1 MLAMITGRRIWP
13 SYGASK
19 GAASIRDA
27 LRALRQVGL
36 EAAPGTA
43 PLETLARGD
52 EPPRLEPATPI
63 EGGAVTVRVVPGAIT
78 PGIVAFL
85 DGIQRSQVIAHAG
98 PVPVVHGAVAAA
110 VRRRDGRR
118 LRTWAAPIV
127 AEALYAPIDA
137 LPPSLAQALQARC
150 PVVDPMAGDA
160 AGGTARHPQVFTAR
174 ALTAVQRAR
183 EEAERELLD
192 RWVRDE
198 AAPLLVDGGISGSA
212 DAARSPWA
220 VGVVKSHRTLYVGGD
235 TMGLVLGLREG
246 ERTTAVG
253 VSSPRRSPVASW
265 YLRLRDATGRSPLF
279 GLVRVEVARPDDTR
293 TLAERAD
300 QVSRWLLAERA
311 PIALPDQRWD
321 VMVYGVRECEQY
333 LSSILR

>member
-36 EAAPGTA
+36 DATAGTA

-52 EPPRLEPATPI
+52 EPPRLEPATPL
-63 EGGAVTVRVVPGAIT
+63 EGSAVTVRAVPGPPVA
-78 PGIVAFL
+78 GFAAFL

-98 PVPVVHGAVAAA
+98 TVPIVHGAIAAA
-110 VRRRDGRR
+110 VRRREGRR
-118 LRTWAAPIV
+118 LRTWAEPIV

-137 LPPSLAQALQARC
+137 LPPALAEALRARC
-150 PVVDPMAGDA
+150 PVVDPMTGDA
-160 AGGTARHPQVFTAR
+160 AGGTACHPQEFTAR

-192 RWVRDE
+192 HWVTE
-198 AAPLLVDGGISGSA
+198 ESAPLLVDGGISGSA
-212 DAARSPWA
+212 AAARSPWA

-253 VSSPRRSPVASW
+253 LSSPRRSPVASW

-279 GLVRVEVARPDDTR
+279 GLVRVEIARPDDAR
-293 TLAERAD
+293 ALEERAD
-300 QVSRWLLAERA
+300 HASRWLLAERA
-311 PIALPDQRWD
+311 PVALPDQRWD